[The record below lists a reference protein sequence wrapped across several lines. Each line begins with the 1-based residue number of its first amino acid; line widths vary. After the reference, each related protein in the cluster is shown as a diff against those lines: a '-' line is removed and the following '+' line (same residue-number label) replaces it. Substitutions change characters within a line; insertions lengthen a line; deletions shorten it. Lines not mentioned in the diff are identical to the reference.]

1 MPRNLMTISPPP
13 SPQTL
18 STIPFFLVPNPNFS
32 KGSFL
37 HPLELPSHSRPWQ
50 PPQCYGQPIK
60 LATTQKPEFKTSW
73 ILSPRV
79 HPSIGKLTQDINNMD
94 KEFFLRKTGNWSM
107 LESPPPALLGW
118 VPCTGYHRGQRS
130 LVRNHWESR
139 GCLKP
144 IRFKGN
150 LGDTLNTFRLKS
162 PGKCFQDTAFHSRRA
177 VLFSVAH
184 YSTWEDPSPSQ
195 KENSGVYP

>member
-1 MPRNLMTISPPP
+1 MTISPPP

-37 HPLELPSHSRPWQ
+37 HPLEPLHTLGLGSLHNATDSLSSWLLPRSLNL
-50 PPQCYGQPIK
+50 K
-60 LATTQKPEFKTSW
+60 LHGYSV
-73 ILSPRV
+73 SRV
-79 HPSIGKLTQDINNMD
+79 HPSIGKLTIGHKHYGQGILPQENP
-94 KEFFLRKTGNWSM
+94 GNWSM

-144 IRFKGN
+144 HQIWREFG
-150 LGDTLNTFRLKS
+150 GRPDI
-162 PGKCFQDTAFHSRRA
+162 QVTAS
-177 VLFSVAH
+177 
-184 YSTWEDPSPSQ
+184 W
-195 KENSGVYP
+195 